1 MFLPFELRWQDIVD
15 ILLNSYI
22 LFRVYVLFRGT
33 IAFRVFLG
41 IMGLL
46 LLQRIAVAVGLILT
60 SSVIQGITAV
70 AAMIVVVVFRNEI
83 RAALQARNLK
93 TFFWG
98 NPGPPPVRTPHACIA
113 EAAFGLAEK
122 GIGGLIV
129 LPADSDAG
137 LETHSSIRID
147 CLLSREMLMSVFWS
161 DNPVHDGAAVVRG
174 DRIVEVAAV
183 LPLSQRTDMPS
194 YYGMR
199 HRAAAGIAEVSD
211 AIAIVISEE
220 RGTVSAAYGETFE
233 VFADAAA
240 LERWLER
247 LCPAAAAVTG
257 RREIRTMAVAGAVSL
272 LIVTLVWFG
281 FARRGGTLVT
291 MEIPLE
297 YAKRDSNFE
306 YVDADVDTVRLQLSG
321 SEALLKNISASQL
334 KARVDLRSGV
344 IGENVFRLGPD
355 NFSLPPG
362 VVLRKVTPETVAVI
376 LDVEAVSSVPV
387 QIDWT
392 GTLPPGLRIELCE
405 VVPDRVQVIGPSRN
419 IPDVKTVYTEPVD
432 VIGMK
437 PRVERD
443 VSLCAPETASS
454 VEPETVSIRCFPAK
468 AGE

>member
-1 MFLPFELRWQDIVD
+1 MLLPFELRWQDIVD

-33 IAFRVFLG
+33 TAFRVFIG

-98 NPGPPPVRTPHACIA
+98 NPGLPVRAPHACIA

-147 CLLSREMLMSVFWS
+147 CLLSREMLMSIFWP

-174 DRIVEVAAV
+174 DRIAEVAAV

-194 YYGMR
+194 HYGMR
-199 HRAAAGIAEVSD
+199 HRAAAGIAEVAD

-220 RGTVSAAYGETFE
+220 RGTVSAAHGETFE

-247 LCPAAAAVTG
+247 LRPAAAAVTG

-321 SEALLKNISASQL
+321 SEALLKNISASEL

-344 IGENVFRLGPD
+344 IGENVFRLEPD

-362 VVLRKVTPETVAVI
+362 VVLRKVTPETVTVI
-376 LDVEAVSSVPV
+376 LDIEAVSSVPV
-387 QIDWT
+387 QIDLT
-392 GTLPPGLRIELCE
+392 GALPPGLRIDHCE

-432 VIGMK
+432 VAALK
-437 PRVERD
+437 PRVEQD

>member
-41 IMGLL
+41 IIGLL
-46 LLQRIAVAVGLILT
+46 LLQRIAMAVGLILT
-60 SSVIQGITAV
+60 SSFIQGITAV
-70 AAMIVVVVFRNEI
+70 AALIVVVVFRNEI

-98 NPGPPPVRTPHACIA
+98 NPGPLSHAPHACIA

-122 GIGGLIV
+122 RIGGLIV
-129 LPADSDAG
+129 LPSDSDAG
-137 LETHSSIRID
+137 LETHSSMRID
-147 CLLSREMLMSVFWS
+147 CLLSREMLMSVFWP

-174 DRIVEVAAV
+174 NRIDEVAAV

-194 YYGMR
+194 HYGMR
-199 HRAAAGIAEVSD
+199 HRAAAGIAEVAD

-220 RGTVSAAYGETFE
+220 RGTVSAAHGDTFE
-233 VFADAAA
+233 AFADAAA

-247 LCPAAAAVTG
+247 LRPDAAFVTG
-257 RREIRTMAVAGAVSL
+257 RRETRMMVFAGALSL
-272 LIVTLVWFG
+272 LLVTLLWFG
-281 FARRGGTLVT
+281 FARRDGTLVT

-321 SEALLKNISASQL
+321 AEALLKNISASQL

-344 IGENVFRLGPD
+344 IGENVFRLEPD

-405 VVPDRVQVIGPSRN
+405 VVPDRVQVIGPSMK
-419 IPDVKTVYTEPVD
+419 IPDVTTVYTEPVD
-432 VIGMK
+432 VAALK
-437 PRVERD
+437 ARVELD
-443 VSLCAPETASS
+443 VSLCAPETARS
-454 VEPETVSIRCFPAK
+454 VKPETVSIKCFPAK
-468 AGE
+468 AGT